1 MQKYPECGRIF
12 AYISGCLTEYGEAM
26 FPSDNRNNEMFVGR
40 SINRSINII
49 LIIIITLW
57 AHTAYGKIKSS
68 KSSTYARKQSVSSRT
83 PSIRQQQPQLQ
94 SAMKKYLGTPYEL
107 GGTGSDGIDC
117 SGFSRLI
124 YKKVYGVDLP
134 HNAAS
139 QSKCPPSLLRK
150 VPLENLK
157 AGDLI
162 FFSSSARNKKN
173 ITHVGL
179 YLSDGEFIHA
189 SRGKKSVVIS
199 DLNADNWRSKVVS
212 TKRLSSLD
220 PWDEWQSA
228 HSSGI
233 SLAGNKKNKL
243 SLSYKKTVKRS
254 PTAAPGKYAAL
265 YYRDQFNDL
274 EFQYIKTLRD
284 NTWNVT
290 VGAFQQQALIAD
302 GRTLASAYPVPMGQL
317 VYDGHFTSAYN
328 QGVRMSS
335 DIKPVNWLNIMPSI
349 TYFNHGPEMQK
360 MELPRRAMGVD
371 VNLVPPDSTWSLST
385 AVQYANYKQSGVREL
400 NYNNKD
406 LAALDMSFRYRQQVN
421 DRLDFTVVGQHIQKS
436 NIRTEDYLDN
446 NKADQRL
453 SLQLNFMY

>member
-1 MQKYPECGRIF
+1 
-12 AYISGCLTEYGEAM
+12 
-26 FPSDNRNNEMFVGR
+26 
-40 SINRSINII
+40 
-49 LIIIITLW
+49 
-57 AHTAYGKIKSS
+57 
-68 KSSTYARKQSVSSRT
+68 
-83 PSIRQQQPQLQ
+83 
-94 SAMKKYLGTPYEL
+94 MKKYLGTPYEL
-107 GGTGSDGIDC
+107 GGTGADGIDC

-124 YKKVYGVDLP
+124 YKNVYGVDLP
-134 HNAAS
+134 HNAAA

-162 FFSSSARNKKN
+162 FFSSSSRSKKN

-199 DLNADNWRSKVVS
+199 SLNEGHWKSKIVS
-212 TKRLSSLD
+212 TKRLSRLD
-220 PWDEWQSA
+220 PWDEWQA
-228 HSSGI
+228 THSSVI

-254 PTAAPGKYAAL
+254 AVAAPSKYAAL

-274 EFQYIKTLRD
+274 ELQYSKTLRD
-284 NTWNVT
+284 NSWNVT
-290 VGAFQQQALIAD
+290 VGAFQQQALVAD
-302 GRTLASAYPVPMGQL
+302 GRTFSGTYQVPMGQL

-335 DIKPVNWLNIMPSI
+335 DIKPVTWLNIMPSI
-349 TYFNHGPEMQK
+349 TYFNHGPEMQN

-385 AVQYANYKQSGVREL
+385 AVQYANYKQPAVREL
-400 NYNNKD
+400 TYTDKD
-406 LAALDMSFRYRQQVN
+406 LRGLDMSFRYRQQVN
-421 DRLDFTVVGQHIQKS
+421 DRLDFTVIGQHIQKS
-436 NIRTEDYLDN
+436 NLRTEDYLDN
-446 NKADQRL
+446 DKADQRL

>member
-1 MQKYPECGRIF
+1 
-12 AYISGCLTEYGEAM
+12 
-26 FPSDNRNNEMFVGR
+26 
-40 SINRSINII
+40 
-49 LIIIITLW
+49 
-57 AHTAYGKIKSS
+57 
-68 KSSTYARKQSVSSRT
+68 
-83 PSIRQQQPQLQ
+83 
-94 SAMKKYLGTPYEL
+94 MKRYLGTPYEL

-124 YKKVYGVDLP
+124 YKNVYGVDLP
-134 HNAAS
+134 HNAAA

-162 FFSSSARNKKN
+162 FFSSSSRSKRN

-189 SRGKKSVVIS
+189 SRGKKSVIIS
-199 DLNADNWRSKVVS
+199 SLNEGNWKSKIVS
-212 TKRLSSLD
+212 TKRLSRLD
-220 PWDEWQSA
+220 PWDEWQST
-228 HSSGI
+228 HSSAI

-243 SLSYKKTVKRS
+243 TLSYKKTVKRS
-254 PTAAPGKYAAL
+254 PSAAPSKYAAL

-274 EFQYIKTLRD
+274 ELQYSKTLRD

-290 VGAFQQQALIAD
+290 LGAFQQQALVAD
-302 GRTLASAYPVPMGQL
+302 SRSFSGAYQVPMGQL
-317 VYDGHFTSAYN
+317 VYNGHFTSAYN

-349 TYFNHGPEMQK
+349 TYFNHGPEMQN

-385 AVQYANYKQSGVREL
+385 AVQYANYKQPDVREIT
-400 NYNNKD
+400 YTDKD
-406 LAALDMSFRYRQQVN
+406 LRGLDMSFRYRQQVN

-436 NIRTEDYLDN
+436 NLRTEDYLDN
-446 NKADQRL
+446 DKADQRL